1 MKKATRIFTI
11 AALAFGM
18 VMAVSCKK
26 DENGGGNTENLPTTL
41 DENFDNGIPST
52 WTNIDADA
60 DGYKWMPSSQG
71 FQSPCGVDGTECA
84 ASASF
89 INGIGELDAENY
101 LVSPKIYIEE
111 GATLTYD
118 VTNFQSQFPDSY
130 SVMIGTVENGAFVS
144 QATIVPAERVSTGY
158 REDNGAFTHR
168 SVDLS
173 PYKGKSVCIAFCHKD
188 YDAYWLLLDN
198 VKVSK

>member
-1 MKKATRIFTI
+1 MKKVTRIFTI
-11 AALAFGM
+11 AALTFGM

-52 WTNIDADA
+52 WNNIDADG
-60 DGYKWMPSSQG
+60 DGYKWVPSTSN

-89 INGIGELDAENY
+89 INNVGALDADNY

-111 GATLTYD
+111 GAKLTFD
-118 VTNFQSQFPDSY
+118 ITSFQAEYPDTY
-130 SVMIGTVENGAFVS
+130 QVLVGNVENGAFVAV
-144 QATIVPAERVSTGY
+144 ATIATETASTGY
-158 REDNGAFTHR
+158 YDQNGAWTSR
-168 SVDLS
+168 SFDLS
-173 PYKGKSVCIAFCHKD
+173 AYKGQSLSIAIRHQCNDMF
-188 YDAYWLLLDN
+188 WLLLDN